1 MRIRA
6 LAVAA
11 VIAAATTLPMA
22 GVAFAQDRNCSDF
35 EFQEDAQAALR
46 SGDPDNLDDDDDG
59 EACETLPRRGSSS
72 GRGASDDDSNDNSDD
87 DSNDNSNDDS
97 NDNSNDDSNDNSND
111 NSNDEGQVRT
121 KPKGS
126 VDTGDGS
133 SAPDTT
139 APAVLALAGIAAIG
153 VTAAAAR
160 SSRC

>member
-72 GRGASDDDSNDNSDD
+72 GRGASND

>member
-72 GRGASDDDSNDNSDD
+72 GRGAS
-87 DSNDNSNDDS
+87 NDDS

-153 VTAAAAR
+153 VTAAVAR

>member
-1 MRIRA
+1 MRIRS

-72 GRGASDDDSNDNSDD
+72 GRGAS
-87 DSNDNSNDDS
+87 NDDS
-97 NDNSNDDSNDNSND
+97 NDNSNDDSNDNSDD

-139 APAVLALAGIAAIG
+139 APAMLALAGIAAIG

>member
-1 MRIRA
+1 MRIRS

-72 GRGASDDDSNDNSDD
+72 GRGAS
-87 DSNDNSNDDS
+87 NDDS
-97 NDNSNDDSNDNSND
+97 NDNSNDDSNDNSDD

>member
-1 MRIRA
+1 MRIRS

-72 GRGASDDDSNDNSDD
+72 GRGASDDDSNDNS
-87 DSNDNSNDDS
+87 NDDS
-97 NDNSNDDSNDNSND
+97 NDNSNDDSNSDD

>member
-1 MRIRA
+1 MRIRS

-72 GRGASDDDSNDNSDD
+72 GRGAS
-87 DSNDNSNDDS
+87 
-97 NDNSNDDSNDNSND
+97 NDDSNDNSND

>member
-1 MRIRA
+1 MRIRS

-72 GRGASDDDSNDNSDD
+72 GRGAS
-87 DSNDNSNDDS
+87 NDDS
-97 NDNSNDDSNDNSND
+97 NDNSNDDSNDTSDD

>member
-1 MRIRA
+1 MRIRS

-72 GRGASDDDSNDNSDD
+72 GRGAS
-87 DSNDNSNDDS
+87 NDDS

-153 VTAAAAR
+153 VTAAVAR

>member
-1 MRIRA
+1 MRIRS

-72 GRGASDDDSNDNSDD
+72 GRGASDDDSNDNS
-87 DSNDNSNDDS
+87 
-97 NDNSNDDSNDNSND
+97 NDDSNDNSND

>member
-1 MRIRA
+1 MRIRS

-72 GRGASDDDSNDNSDD
+72 GRGASND

-97 NDNSNDDSNDNSND
+97 NDNSNDDSNDNSDD

-153 VTAAAAR
+153 VTAAVAR

>member
-1 MRIRA
+1 MRIRS

-72 GRGASDDDSNDNSDD
+72 GRGA
-87 DSNDNSNDDS
+87 SNDDS

>member
-72 GRGASDDDSNDNSDD
+72 GRGAS
-87 DSNDNSNDDS
+87 NDDS
-97 NDNSNDDSNDNSND
+97 NDNSNDDSNDNSDD

>member
-1 MRIRA
+1 MRIRS

-72 GRGASDDDSNDNSDD
+72 GRGAS
-87 DSNDNSNDDS
+87 NDDS
-97 NDNSNDDSNDNSND
+97 NDNSNDNRNDNSND

>member
-1 MRIRA
+1 
-6 LAVAA
+6 VAA

-72 GRGASDDDSNDNSDD
+72 GRGASND

>member
-1 MRIRA
+1 MRILA

-72 GRGASDDDSNDNSDD
+72 GRGAS
-87 DSNDNSNDDS
+87 NDDS

>member
-1 MRIRA
+1 MRIRS

-72 GRGASDDDSNDNSDD
+72 GRGASDDDSNDNS
-87 DSNDNSNDDS
+87 
-97 NDNSNDDSNDNSND
+97 ND

>member
-72 GRGASDDDSNDNSDD
+72 GRGAS
-87 DSNDNSNDDS
+87 NDDS
-97 NDNSNDDSNDNSND
+97 NDNSNDDSNDNSDD

-126 VDTGDGS
+126 VNTGDGS

>member
-72 GRGASDDDSNDNSDD
+72 GRGAS
-87 DSNDNSNDDS
+87 NDDS

>member
-1 MRIRA
+1 MRIRS

-72 GRGASDDDSNDNSDD
+72 GRGASND

-153 VTAAAAR
+153 VTAAVAR

>member
-1 MRIRA
+1 MRIRS

-72 GRGASDDDSNDNSDD
+72 GRGASDDDSNDNS
-87 DSNDNSNDDS
+87 NDDS
-97 NDNSNDDSNDNSND
+97 NDNSNDD
-111 NSNDEGQVRT
+111 SNDEGQVRT

>member
-1 MRIRA
+1 MRIRS

-11 VIAAATTLPMA
+11 VIAAATTLPLA
-22 GVAFAQDRNCSDF
+22 GVAFAQDRNCGDF

-72 GRGASDDDSNDNSDD
+72 GRGAS
-87 DSNDNSNDDS
+87 NDDS
-97 NDNSNDDSNDNSND
+97 NDNSNDDSNDNSD
-111 NSNDEGQVRT
+111 DDSNDEGQVRT

>member
-1 MRIRA
+1 MRIRS

-72 GRGASDDDSNDNSDD
+72 GRGASND

-97 NDNSNDDSNDNSND
+97 NDNSNDDSNDNSDD

>member
-1 MRIRA
+1 
-6 LAVAA
+6 
-11 VIAAATTLPMA
+11 MA

-72 GRGASDDDSNDNSDD
+72 GRGASDD

-153 VTAAAAR
+153 VTAAVAR

>member
-1 MRIRA
+1 MRIRS

-72 GRGASDDDSNDNSDD
+72 GRGASND

>member
-72 GRGASDDDSNDNSDD
+72 GRGASND

-111 NSNDEGQVRT
+111 NSNAEGQVRT

>member
-1 MRIRA
+1 MRIRS

-22 GVAFAQDRNCSDF
+22 GIAFAQDRNCSDF

-72 GRGASDDDSNDNSDD
+72 GRGASD
-87 DSNDNSNDDS
+87 DDS

>member
-72 GRGASDDDSNDNSDD
+72 GRGASDDDSNDNS
-87 DSNDNSNDDS
+87 NDDS

>member
-72 GRGASDDDSNDNSDD
+72 GRGASND

-97 NDNSNDDSNDNSND
+97 NDNSNDDSNDNSDD

>member
-1 MRIRA
+1 MRIRS

-72 GRGASDDDSNDNSDD
+72 GRGASDD

>member
-1 MRIRA
+1 MRIRS

-72 GRGASDDDSNDNSDD
+72 GRGASDDDSNDNS
-87 DSNDNSNDDS
+87 NDDS

-153 VTAAAAR
+153 VTAAVAR

>member
-72 GRGASDDDSNDNSDD
+72 GRGASDDDSNDNS
-87 DSNDNSNDDS
+87 
-97 NDNSNDDSNDNSND
+97 NDDSNDNSND

>member
-1 MRIRA
+1 MRIRS

-72 GRGASDDDSNDNSDD
+72 GRGASDDDSNDNS
-87 DSNDNSNDDS
+87 NDDS
-97 NDNSNDDSNDNSND
+97 NDNSDD

>member
-1 MRIRA
+1 MRIRS

-72 GRGASDDDSNDNSDD
+72 GRGASDDDSNDNS
-87 DSNDNSNDDS
+87 
-97 NDNSNDDSNDNSND
+97 NDDSNDNSND

-139 APAVLALAGIAAIG
+139 APGVLALAGIAAIG
-153 VTAAAAR
+153 VTAAVAR

>member
-1 MRIRA
+1 MRIRS

-72 GRGASDDDSNDNSDD
+72 GRGAS
-87 DSNDNSNDDS
+87 NDDS
-97 NDNSNDDSNDNSND
+97 NDNSNDDSNDNSDD

-153 VTAAAAR
+153 VTAAVAR